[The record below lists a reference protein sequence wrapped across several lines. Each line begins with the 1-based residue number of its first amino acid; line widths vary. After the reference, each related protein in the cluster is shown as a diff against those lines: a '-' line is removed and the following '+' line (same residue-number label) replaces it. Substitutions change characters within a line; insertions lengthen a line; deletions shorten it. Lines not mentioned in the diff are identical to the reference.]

1 MVFSIFQLSKFK
13 RTINRKIAFIKIS
26 SSDVELQA
34 SQNGSQK
41 AIFGLDSITQ
51 DSSGYAISMLYL
63 LLASLSI
70 SGSQGPR
77 IPQNHFSS

>member
-1 MVFSIFQLSKFK
+1 M
-13 RTINRKIAFIKIS
+13 KIS